1 MFSTV
6 ARKLYTAAIRIL
18 LLFEVGLLIWLL
30 VEDSVVYWIKRIHN
44 GYVQA
49 GLNFAYE
56 NLGRNYIITLTIMYV
71 WKIETIYSLAL
82 SSWEYKG

>member
-30 VEDSVVYWIKRIHN
+30 VEDSV
-44 GYVQA
+44 A
-49 GLNFAYE
+49 
-56 NLGRNYIITLTIMYV
+56 
-71 WKIETIYSLAL
+71 
-82 SSWEYKG
+82 